1 MKSLIRK
8 LVSQQFPSY
17 QIVSNLLKKYPSY
30 SQASQDLFVLEVLG
44 GLKCG
49 TYLEVGAYEPI
60 QLSNTFL
67 LERKYHW
74 DGISLEI
81 DPKFAAAW
89 KTNIFRKNPCFCV
102 DALTIEWES
111 FLCSHY
117 PTRRINYLS
126 LDIDPSHQ
134 SLKVLQSLPFNKFS
148 FDVITFEHD
157 SYRDGFQ
164 VRDTARKYLS
174 SFGYKLV
181 VADLECSEGKPFED
195 WFVSNSTKLN
205 PSQLCFFSALSGC
218 TDTNTAFTQYLSQNK
233 YDACL

>member
-1 MKSLIRK
+1 MKNLIRK
-8 LVSQQFPSY
+8 LVSEKFPSY

-30 SQASQDLFVLEVLG
+30 SQASQDLFVLAVLD

-49 TYLEVGAYEPI
+49 TYLEIGAYEPI

-74 DGISLEI
+74 DGVSLEI

-89 KTNIFRKNPCFCV
+89 KTNIFRQNPCFCA

-117 PTRRINYLS
+117 PTRKINYLS

-134 SLKVLQSLPFNKFS
+134 SLKVLQSLPLNKFS

-164 VRDTARKYLS
+164 VRDIARQYLLS
-174 SFGYKLV
+174 YGYKLV
-181 VADLECSEGKPFED
+181 VADIESSEGKPFED
-195 WFVSNSTKLN
+195 WFVSDSVKLN
-205 PSQLCFFSALSGC
+205 QSQLNLFSEMNRCPDA
-218 TDTNTAFTQYLSQNK
+218 NTAFAK
-233 YDACL
+233 YMKNQSR